1 MNWIKST
8 GLLAV
13 TLMSVVFSAQLLA
26 ATQCVESGEALS
38 LNPVVAVVGETL
50 NVTYTLDRVGCS
62 SIGSYSLP
70 INIGSPKGAN
80 IGKCEGVRSKESFS
94 CTGVA
99 TLPQGFT
106 GPLVI
111 SVGKALAETIVERKK
126 TQPHVDDMEVLNN
139 EDETLLIPLTL
150 TGAGVQAESFEILDM
165 PSEEIGQFLL
175 SGSTV
180 TFKPIPQWYGITS
193 FTYRGKDTTG
203 NFSNPATVRVVTS
216 LVNDAPNLIPHP
228 AIGVEDK
235 PFVYVPVVQDPDQVD
250 IYQLVVEA
258 QGAHVTASVEPDLH
272 SLKIVPEKDWNGTDT
287 LKISAVD
294 SANAKSDVMTVRV
307 VIQPES
313 DAPILTPVAITA
325 NEDSEGRAKIVFS
338 DPDGKAPYRFLI
350 DKQPPPSAGGCGIDV
365 DEVVFTPAKNWNGTT
380 DCSVVVVDAD
390 SGASLPSKVSITVSA
405 VADKPVVETKTL
417 TLNQGDTSTFS
428 LVVTDPDVGDSFSLS
443 SSSSQDAA
451 FGSFSF
457 TGSTI
462 TVALNP
468 AFVGTRSISYTA
480 KDSSGLVSAPGEL
493 TIKVLP
499 VGKKPVVA
507 SGQASTGIDTPVTLE
522 LMATDPNHDAPL
534 AFAISQTVPVTSG
547 SLSLNGNRL
556 TFTPAAGF
564 VGTATANVVAT
575 DPGGLVS
582 APQAVSFIVQ
592 DDQTVAFDP
601 DNPDSHTIIIVQQP
615 NAAAGVITVNGMSLT
630 FTPVQGYFGTATF
643 TYKLRDLA
651 GLESDTK
658 QGTIDVAKT
667 NYAPTSANVAISVNE
682 GEASSPALPTVVDEN
697 LYDAGLHTFTI
708 PIQSMT
714 GVAEVVNNRIIY
726 HAPYG
731 ASGTKTFKF
740 IARDVAG
747 AEVVGLATVNVV
759 AKNFPPSSVDLSLD
773 TLESTPVSGVPVVVD
788 PNPNDTFTYTI
799 DSSPIGGTAAV
810 VSGKVVYTPTANWVG
825 SDRFAISA
833 YDAAGVRVTGLA
845 FVTVRPSNV
854 APLSLTGSI
863 TVPENTTSAPY
874 YPVIVDKNLYD
885 MGKHQLVVKVQPANG
900 LVSVVGNRLV
910 YTPKKD
916 FIGDDTVAVE
926 ATDLGGLTVQG
937 IVALH
942 VTMNN
947 LQPETAM
954 LKIVTYENTPS
965 AETAPTV
972 VDPNAW
978 DQFTYE
984 VIAQPEH
991 GSVVAGA
998 KGYVYTPQSKYT
1010 GNDSFAFRVVDVGG
1024 KYVESVAKVSV
1035 LRKNTAPTGVT
1046 PNTLYF
1052 YEGIGGKQRLA
1063 AIDDNLWGS
1072 HTIEVQ
1078 SQPGHGFT
1086 WFDNDELNFKTD
1098 GRTETTMTVKVT
1110 DQDGLS
1116 VVVPVRL
1123 VPKSIDSV
1131 IDQLPVQ
1138 ELAGDKVATPAIT
1151 KEFLRVDG
1159 RPGLLLTDKDA
1170 IAALGSDIVAVIEKT
1185 STVGLR
1191 VGRRPL
1197 APSQG
1202 TRLAVEYFTADA
1214 LGSALAGIETSASG
1228 HGRVLLV
1235 RGDLTGTA
1243 YAIPFE
1249 VWKLEGAVKTS
1260 ADTAPLGLQAVRA
1273 QFEPSNTVCLN
1284 TVRQASAVNGNPY
1297 DNPVC
1302 LLEFTQKL
1310 PEFKDL
1316 SSDSTLV
1323 MTGTATDVGTYP
1335 IEVTSYIVGANG
1347 EKNLLAT
1354 YTKSAEFVSPVGAVK
1369 VGPKYPFTTAYYKV
1383 EDLDI
1388 EYVQQAGPPC
1398 DLTIIERRAISA
1410 AASFNTRPLCL
1421 LEWDEIP
1428 VGMVARPNWERPYLQ
1443 GTATMLGLNT
1453 SSWRLSVF
1461 TPSGKKIDLGPDTF
1475 TFTAIEP
1482 STATVTYVSSTKV
1495 SDTLL
1500 TSPLDGAYIGDAV
1513 IQSVSAR
1520 LMLQHNLNLGVEQTE
1535 DAAPAYGAISK
1546 IYRRIYTAPFDALW
1560 QMKKLHVDAAYK
1572 VLPDI
1577 STHTEVDVLAVPDE
1591 SVVPII
1597 DNENG
1602 KVLSTESLE
1611 VGVTMGDAF
1620 NDQKVYS
1627 PDTMGEWEI
1636 RLILKPTWNTVTE
1649 LAPWQKTDGV
1659 GHAAF
1664 AIPVDELAGKNL
1676 RIYAEARV
1684 ISPVPEYKVTRTSPR
1699 PLSLAILNGA
1709 ALDGSIRALRLTGE
1723 APLRITLFADVTN
1736 RAWAKDLGAV
1746 RWELSTE
1753 GGPWVELPNK
1763 SRTPQRIAMTLLKGN
1778 YKVRAELTNKHSGA
1792 KSMTDEIEVIV
1803 YNIPKGV
1810 LKGPG
1815 NTFID
1820 ASARFRV
1827 LQLDGQPIDLSN
1839 IDVEWSLDRGK
1850 TWAPG
1855 NDTNI
1860 QTRSTEARVSVYA
1873 RMRFKE
1879 APVDDVHVWKVL
1891 RSGVAF
1897 RKIRPPR
1904 VQLIGPRR
1912 PEVGKETTWIANMLM
1927 PYPNMDLTMGGEFI
1941 MPDGTTIVPGQ
1952 EAKYTPVD
1960 ADITDS
1966 KTYLSYR
1973 AWIEGY
1979 RDRGGEGITQQRIT
1993 FWIYDWPEWAIQPTF
2008 SAEYAPAELSLRVRN
2023 IGEFKAV
2030 EGVYYD
2036 WEMPAMPGY
2045 EVVKDDTMV
2054 LRMLNILE
2062 PAVYPFKVHV
2072 YDARGN
2078 YSLVERL
2085 MTFKEPPPWTI
2096 NLLWNGDNNASRA
2109 PLGIMVRPQISG
2121 GHPKDRITSLK
2132 YKLNGEEIDTGG
2144 SRYARATLP
2153 TEGQYQVDLEIE
2165 TLMNKGSD
2173 GKVDIDVKK
2182 NQPPTCELQVKE
2194 GGSAWSALA
2203 KCTDPDGRIAR
2214 HNWYVN
2220 DKVQGLGGSAITIS
2234 KRTYPDAP
2242 KIVLFA
2248 TDDSGEDSAPV
2259 IW

>member
-13 TLMSVVFSAQLLA
+13 TLMSAVFSTQLLA

-50 NVTYTLDRVGCS
+50 SVTYTLGRVGCTS
-62 SIGSYSLP
+62 TGSYSLP
-70 INIGSPKGAN
+70 ISVGSPKGAN
-80 IGKCEGVRSKESFS
+80 IGKCEGVRTKESFS

-99 TLPQGFT
+99 ALPQGFT

-111 SVGKALAETIVERKK
+111 SVGKALAETIVEAKK
-126 TQPHVDDMEVLNN
+126 TQPHADDMEVLNN
-139 EDETLLIPLTL
+139 EDETLVIPLTL
-150 TGAGVQAESFEILDM
+150 TGAGVQAESFELLDM
-165 PSEEIGQFLL
+165 PSKDIGQFLL
-175 SGSTV
+175 NGSAV
-180 TFKPIPQWYGITS
+180 TFKPFPQWSGVTS

-203 NFSNPATVRVVTS
+203 NFSNAATVRVVTS
-216 LVNDAPNLIPHP
+216 LINDPPTIIPHP

-235 PFVYVPVVQDPDQVD
+235 PLVYVPVVQDPDPVD
-250 IYQLVVEA
+250 IYRLVVEA
-258 QGAHVTASVEPDLH
+258 QGAHVTALVEPDLH
-272 SLKIVPEKDWNGTDT
+272 SLRIIPEKDWNGSDT
-287 LKISAVD
+287 IKISAVD
-294 SANAKSDVMTVRV
+294 SANAKSEVMSISVI
-307 VIQPES
+307 IQPEN
-313 DAPILTPVAITA
+313 DAPVLTPISIVA
-325 NEDSEGRAKIVFS
+325 NEDSEGRAKIVYA

-380 DCSVVVVDAD
+380 ECSVVVDDAD
-390 SGASLPSKVSITVSA
+390 SGASLPGTVSITVVA
-405 VADKPVVETKTL
+405 VPDKPVVETRTL
-417 TLNQGDTSTFS
+417 TLNQGESSTFS
-428 LVVTDPDVGDSFSLS
+428 LVVADPDAGDSYSLS
-443 SSSSQDAA
+443 SSSIQDAV

-457 TGSTI
+457 SGTTLS
-462 TVALNP
+462 VALNP
-468 AFVGTRSISYTA
+468 EFVGTRSISYTA
-480 KDSSGLVSAPGEL
+480 TDSFGLVSTPGEL

-499 VGKKPVVA
+499 VAKKPVVA
-507 SGQASTGIDTPVTLE
+507 PAQAYTATGTPVVLD
-522 LMATDPNHDAPL
+522 LMATDPNHDTPL
-534 AFAISQTVPVTSG
+534 AFAISQTVPVASG
-547 SLSLNGNRL
+547 TLSISGNRL

-564 VGTATANVVAT
+564 VGTATAYVVAT

-582 APQAVSFIVQ
+582 APQAISFIVQ
-592 DDQTVAFDP
+592 ADQGFAFDP
-601 DNPDSHTIIIVQQP
+601 DSPDSHTIIIVQQP
-615 NAAAGVITVNGMSLT
+615 DPAAGVLTVNGLSIT
-630 FTPVQGYFGTATF
+630 FAPVAGYLGTATF
-643 TYKLRDLA
+643 TYKVRDLA
-651 GLESDTK
+651 GLESDIK
-658 QGTIDVAKT
+658 QGTIDVVKT
-667 NYAPTSANVAISVNE
+667 NYAPTSASVAISVNE

-726 HAPYG
+726 HAPFG
-731 ASGTKTFKF
+731 ASGVKTFKF

-759 AKNFPPSSVDLSLD
+759 PKNFPPSSVDLTLD
-773 TLESTPVSGVPVVVD
+773 TQESTPVSGVPVVVD
-788 PNPNDTFTYTI
+788 PNPTDTFTYTV
-799 DSSPIGGTAAV
+799 DSSPIAGSAAV
-810 VSGKVVYTPTANWVG
+810 VSGKVVYTPAPNWIG

-833 YDAAGVRVTGLA
+833 YDAAGARVSGLA
-845 FVTVRPSNV
+845 YVTVRRTNV
-854 APLSLTGSI
+854 APEALSGSM
-863 TVPENTTSAPY
+863 TVRENTTSAPY
-874 YPVIVDKNLYD
+874 YPVIIDKNLYD
-885 MGKHQLVVKVQPANG
+885 MGKHQLVVKVQPTNG
-900 LVSVVGNRLV
+900 SVSTDNNRLI

-916 FIGDDTVAVE
+916 FIGDDNVTVE
-926 ATDLGGLTVQG
+926 ATDLGGLSVQG
-937 IVALH
+937 VVALK
-942 VTMNN
+942 VTKNN
-947 LQPETAM
+947 LQPETAV
-954 LKIVTYENTPS
+954 LSIETYENTPS
-965 AETAPTV
+965 AEVTPTV

-978 DQFTYE
+978 DQFSYE

-998 KGYVYTPQSKYT
+998 KGYVYTPQAKYT
-1010 GNDSFAFRVVDVGG
+1010 GNDKFAFRVVDVGG
-1024 KYVESVAKVSV
+1024 KYVESEAKVAV
-1035 LRKNTAPTGVT
+1035 LRKNTPPTGVAPDT
-1046 PNTLYF
+1046 VYYF
-1052 YEGIGGKQRLA
+1052 EGIGGKQRLA

-1078 SQPGHGFT
+1078 SQPGHGFA
-1086 WFDNDELNFKTD
+1086 WFNNDMLNFKTD

-1116 VVVPVRL
+1116 VIVPVRL
-1123 VPKSIDSV
+1123 MPKSIDSV

-1138 ELAGDKVATPAIT
+1138 ELTSNKVATPAIT

-1170 IAALGSDIVAVIEKT
+1170 IAALGSDIVAVVEKS

-1191 VGRRPL
+1191 LGRRPL

-1202 TRLAVEYFTADA
+1202 TRLSVEYFTADA
-1214 LGSALAGIETSASG
+1214 LGSALAGIQSSASG

-1235 RGDLTGTA
+1235 RADLTGTA

-1249 VWKLEGAVKTS
+1249 VWKLEGAVKTT
-1260 ADTAPLGLQAVRA
+1260 ADTAPLGLQALRA

-1316 SSDSTLV
+1316 SSDSTLA
-1323 MTGTATDVGTYP
+1323 MIGTATDIGTYP
-1335 IEVTSYIVGANG
+1335 IEVSSYIVGADG
-1347 EKNLLAT
+1347 EKSLLAT

-1383 EDLDI
+1383 EDLDV
-1388 EYVQQAGPPC
+1388 EYVQQVGPAC

-1410 AASFNTRPLCL
+1410 AASFSTRPLCL
-1421 LEWDEIP
+1421 LEWTEIP
-1428 VGMVARPNWERPYLQ
+1428 VGMVVRPNWERPYLQ

-1461 TPSGKKIDLGPDTF
+1461 TPPGKKIDLGPDTF
-1475 TFTAIEP
+1475 TFSAIEP
-1482 STATVTYVSSTKV
+1482 SQATVTYESSTKV

-1500 TSPLDGAYIGDAV
+1500 TSPLEGAYIGDAV

-1520 LMLQHNLNLGVEQTE
+1520 LMLKHNLNLGVEQTE
-1535 DAAPAYGAISK
+1535 DAAPAYGATSK

-1560 QMKKLHVDAAYK
+1560 QMRKLHVDAAYK

-1577 STHTEVDVLAVPDE
+1577 ATHTEADVLAVPDE

-1597 DNENG
+1597 DNQNG
-1602 KVLSTESLE
+1602 KILSTESLE
-1611 VGVTMGDAF
+1611 VGVTIGDAF
-1620 NDQKVYS
+1620 DTKKIYS
-1627 PDTMGEWEI
+1627 ADRMGEWEI
-1636 RLILKPTWNTVTE
+1636 RLILKPSWNTVTE

-1664 AIPVDELAGKNL
+1664 AIPVEELAGKNL

-1709 ALDGSIRALRLTGE
+1709 ALDGSIRSLRMTGE
-1723 APLRITLFADVTN
+1723 APLRVTLFADVTN
-1736 RAWAKDLGAV
+1736 RAWTKDLGAV

-1763 SRTPQRIAMTLLKGN
+1763 SRTPQRIALTLLKGN
-1778 YKVRAELTNKHSGA
+1778 YKVRAELTNKNSGA
-1792 KSMTDEIEVIV
+1792 KSMTDEIEIIV
-1803 YNIPKGV
+1803 YNVPKGV

-1815 NTFID
+1815 NTFLD
-1820 ASARFRV
+1820 ANARFRV
-1827 LQLDGQPIDLSN
+1827 LQLNAQPIDLSN
-1839 IDVEWSLDRGK
+1839 IEVEWSLDRGK
-1850 TWAPG
+1850 TWALG
-1855 NDTNI
+1855 TDTNI
-1860 QTRSTEARVSVYA
+1860 QTRSTEQRVSVYA
-1873 RMRFKE
+1873 RMRYKDSP
-1879 APVDDVHVWKVL
+1879 ADDVHVWKVL

-1912 PEVGKETTWIANMLM
+1912 PEVGKEATWVANMLM

-1960 ADITDS
+1960 ADITDA

-1973 AWIEGY
+1973 AWIDGY

-2036 WEMPAMPGY
+2036 WEMPEMPGY

-2078 YSLVERL
+2078 YSLVERQ

-2109 PLGIMVRPQISG
+2109 PLGIMIRPQISG

-2153 TEGQYQVDLEIE
+2153 AEGQYQVDLEIE
-2165 TLMNKGSD
+2165 TQMNKGSD
-2173 GKVDIDVKK
+2173 GKVEIDVKK

-2220 DKVQGLGGSAITIS
+2220 DKLQGLGGSAITIS

-2248 TDDSGEDSAPV
+2248 TDDSGEDSPPV
-2259 IW
+2259 TW

>member
-1 MNWIKST
+1 
-8 GLLAV
+8 
-13 TLMSVVFSAQLLA
+13 MSAVFSTQLLA

-50 NVTYTLDRVGCS
+50 SVSYTLNRVGCS
-62 SIGSYSLP
+62 STGSYSLP
-70 INIGSPKGAN
+70 ISVGSPKGAN
-80 IGKCEGVRSKESFS
+80 IGKCEGVRTKESFS

-99 TLPQGFT
+99 ALPQGFT

-111 SVGKALAETIVERKK
+111 SVGKALAETIVEAKK
-126 TQPHVDDMEVLNN
+126 TQPHADDMEVLNN
-139 EDETLLIPLTL
+139 EDETLVIPLTL
-150 TGAGVQAESFEILDM
+150 TGAGVQAESFELLDM
-165 PSEEIGQFLL
+165 HSKDVGQFLL
-175 SGSTV
+175 NGAAV
-180 TFKPIPQWYGITS
+180 TFKPFPQWSGVTS

-203 NFSNPATVRVVTS
+203 NFSNAATVRVVTS
-216 LVNDAPNLIPHP
+216 QINDPPILIPHP

-235 PFVYVPVVQDPDQVD
+235 PLVYVPVVQDQDPVD
-250 IYQLVVEA
+250 IYRVVVEA
-258 QGAHVTASVEPDLH
+258 QGSHVTAVVEPDFH
-272 SLKIVPEKDWNGTDT
+272 SVRIIPEKDWNGSDT
-287 LKISAVD
+287 IKISAVD
-294 SANAKSDVMTVRV
+294 SANAKSEVMSISVI
-307 VIQPES
+307 IQPEN
-313 DAPILTPVAITA
+313 DAPVLNPISIVA

-338 DPDGKAPYRFLI
+338 DPDGKAPYRFLV
-350 DKQPPPSAGGCGIDV
+350 DKQPPTSAGGCGIDV

-380 DCSVVVVDAD
+380 ECSVVVVDAD
-390 SGASLPSKVSITVSA
+390 SGASLPGTVSITVVA
-405 VADKPVVETKTL
+405 VPDKPVVETRTL
-417 TLNQGDTSTFS
+417 TLNQGDSSTFS
-428 LVVTDPDVGDSFSLS
+428 LVVTDPDAGDSFSLS
-443 SSSSQDAA
+443 SSSIQDAV

-457 TGSTI
+457 SGTTLS
-462 TVALNP
+462 VALNP
-468 AFVGTRSISYTA
+468 EFVGTRSISYTA
-480 KDSSGLVSAPGEL
+480 KDSFGLVSAPGEL

-499 VGKKPVVA
+499 VAKKPVVA
-507 SGQASTGIDTPVTLE
+507 PAQAYTATGTPVVLD
-522 LMATDPNHDAPL
+522 LMATDPNHDTPL
-534 AFAISQTVPVTSG
+534 AFAISQTVPTASG
-547 SLSLNGNRL
+547 TLSINGNRL
-556 TFTPAAGF
+556 AYTPAAGF
-564 VGTATANVVAT
+564 IGTATAYVVAT

-582 APQAVSFIVQ
+582 APQAINFIVQ
-592 DDQTVAFDP
+592 ADQAFAFDP
-601 DNPDSHTIIIVQQP
+601 DSPDSHTIIIVQQP
-615 NAAAGVITVNGMSLT
+615 DPAAGVLTVNGLSLT
-630 FTPVQGYFGTATF
+630 FTPVPGYLGTATF
-643 TYKLRDLA
+643 TYKVRDLA
-651 GLESDTK
+651 GLESDIK
-658 QGTIDVAKT
+658 QGTIDVVKT
-667 NYAPTSANVAISVNE
+667 NYAPTSASVSISVNE

-731 ASGTKTFKF
+731 ASGAKTFKF

-747 AEVVGLATVNVV
+747 AEVVGLATVNVLP
-759 AKNFPPSSVDLSLD
+759 KNFPPSSVDLTLD
-773 TLESTPVSGVPVVVD
+773 TQESTPVSGVPVVVD
-788 PNPNDTFTYTI
+788 PNPTDTFTYTV
-799 DSSPIGGTAAV
+799 DSSPIAGTAAV
-810 VSGKVVYTPTANWVG
+810 VSGKVVYTPAPNWVG

-833 YDAAGVRVTGLA
+833 YDAAGAKVSGLA
-845 FVTVRPSNV
+845 YVTVRRTNV
-854 APLSLTGSI
+854 APEALSGSM
-863 TVPENTTSAPY
+863 TVRENTTSAPY

-885 MGKHQLVVKVQPANG
+885 LGKHQLAVKVQPANG
-900 LVSVVGNRLV
+900 SVSIENNRLI

-916 FIGDDTVAVE
+916 FIGDDNVTVE
-926 ATDLGGLTVQG
+926 ATDLGGLSVQG
-937 IVALH
+937 VVALK
-942 VTMNN
+942 VTKNN
-947 LQPETAM
+947 LQPETAA
-954 LKIVTYENTPS
+954 LSIETFENTPS
-965 AETAPTV
+965 PEVTPTV

-978 DQFTYE
+978 DQFSYE
-984 VIAQPEH
+984 VITQPEH
-991 GSVVAGA
+991 GSVVVGA
-998 KGYVYTPQSKYT
+998 KGYVYTPQAKYT
-1010 GNDSFAFRVVDVGG
+1010 GNDKFAFRVVDAGG
-1024 KYVESVAKVSV
+1024 RYVESVAKVAV
-1035 LRKNTAPTGVT
+1035 LRKNTPPTGVT
-1046 PNTLYF
+1046 PDTVYYF
-1052 YEGIGGKQRLA
+1052 EGIGGKQRLA

-1078 SQPGHGFT
+1078 SQPGHGFA
-1086 WFDNDELNFKTD
+1086 WFNNDMLNFKTD
-1098 GRTETTMTVKVT
+1098 GRSETTMTVKVT

-1116 VVVPVRL
+1116 VIVPVRL
-1123 VPKSIDSV
+1123 VPKSIDSA
-1131 IDQLPVQ
+1131 IDLLPVQ
-1138 ELAGDKVATPAIT
+1138 ELTSNKVATPAIT

-1170 IAALGSDIVAVIEKT
+1170 IAALGSDIVAVVEKS

-1191 VGRRPL
+1191 IGRRPL

-1214 LGSALAGIETSASG
+1214 LGSALAGIQSSASG

-1235 RGDLTGTA
+1235 RADLTGTA

-1249 VWKLEGAVKTS
+1249 VWKLEGAVKTT
-1260 ADTAPLGLQAVRA
+1260 ADTAPLGLQALRA

-1284 TVRQASAVNGNPY
+1284 TVRQASVVNGNPY

-1316 SSDSTLV
+1316 SSDSTLA
-1323 MTGTATDVGTYP
+1323 MIGTATDIGTYP
-1335 IEVTSYIVGANG
+1335 IEVTSYIVGADG
-1347 EKNLLAT
+1347 EKSLLAT
-1354 YTKSAEFVSPVGAVK
+1354 YSKSAEFVSPVGAVK

-1383 EDLDI
+1383 EDLDV

-1410 AASFNTRPLCL
+1410 AASFSTRPLCL
-1421 LEWDEIP
+1421 LEWTEIP
-1428 VGMVARPNWERPYLQ
+1428 VGMVVRPNWERPYLQ

-1482 STATVTYVSSTKV
+1482 SQATVTYESSTKV
-1495 SDTLL
+1495 SDSLL
-1500 TSPLDGAYIGDAV
+1500 TSPLEGAYIGDAV

-1520 LMLQHNLNLGVEQTE
+1520 LLLKHNLNLGVEQTE
-1535 DAAPAYGAISK
+1535 DAAPAYGATSK

-1560 QMKKLHVDAAYK
+1560 QMRKLHVDAAYK

-1577 STHTEVDVLAVPDE
+1577 ATHTEADVLAVPDE

-1602 KVLSTESLE
+1602 KILSTENLE
-1611 VGVTMGDAF
+1611 VGVTIGDAF
-1620 NDQKVYS
+1620 DTKKIYS
-1627 PDTMGEWEI
+1627 ADRMSEWEI
-1636 RLILKPTWNTVTE
+1636 RLILKPSWNTVTE
-1649 LAPWQKTDGV
+1649 LAPWQKTDGA

-1664 AIPVDELAGKNL
+1664 AIPVEELAGKNL

-1709 ALDGSIRALRLTGE
+1709 ALDGSIRSLRMTGE
-1723 APLRITLFADVTN
+1723 APLRVTLFADVTN
-1736 RAWAKDLGAV
+1736 RAWTKDLGAV

-1778 YKVRAELTNKHSGA
+1778 YKVRAELTNKNSGA
-1792 KSMTDEIEVIV
+1792 KSMTDSIEIIV
-1803 YNIPKGV
+1803 YNVPKGV

-1815 NTFID
+1815 NTFVD

-1827 LQLDGQPIDLSN
+1827 LQLNAQPIDLSN
-1839 IDVEWSLDRGK
+1839 IEVEWSLDRGK

-1855 NDTNI
+1855 TDTNI
-1860 QTRSTEARVSVYA
+1860 QTRSTEQRVSVYA
-1873 RMRFKE
+1873 RMRYKD
-1879 APVDDVHVWKVL
+1879 APPDDVHVWKVL

-1912 PEVGKETTWIANMLM
+1912 PEVGKEATWIANMLM

-1960 ADITDS
+1960 ADITDA

-1973 AWIEGY
+1973 AWIDGY

-2036 WEMPAMPGY
+2036 WELPAMPGY

-2078 YSLVERL
+2078 YSLVERQ

-2109 PLGIMVRPQISG
+2109 PLGIMIRPQISG

-2153 TEGQYQVDLEIE
+2153 AEGQYQVDLEIE
-2165 TLMNKGSD
+2165 TQMNKGSD
-2173 GKVDIDVKK
+2173 GKVEIDVKK

-2259 IW
+2259 TW

>member
-13 TLMSVVFSAQLLA
+13 TLMSAVSSTQLLA
-26 ATQCVESGEALS
+26 ASQCVESGEALS

-50 NVTYTLDRVGCS
+50 SVSYTLNRVGCS
-62 SIGSYSLP
+62 STGSYSLP
-70 INIGSPKGAN
+70 ISVGSPKGAN
-80 IGKCEGVRSKESFS
+80 IGKCEGVRTKESFS

-99 TLPQGFT
+99 ALPQGFT

-111 SVGKALAETIVERKK
+111 SVGKGLAETIVEAKK
-126 TQPHVDDMEVLNN
+126 SQPHANDMEVLND
-139 EDETLLIPLTL
+139 EDETLVIPLTL
-150 TGAGVQAESFEILDM
+150 TGAGVQAESFELLDM
-165 PSEEIGQFLL
+165 PSKDVGQFLL
-175 SGSTV
+175 NGAAV
-180 TFKPIPQWYGITS
+180 TFKPFPQWSGVTS

-203 NFSNPATVRVVTS
+203 NFSNAATVRVVTS
-216 LVNDAPNLIPHP
+216 QMNDAPTLIPHP
-228 AIGVEDK
+228 AIGFEDK
-235 PFVYVPVVQDPDQVD
+235 PLVYVPVVQDPDPVD
-250 IYQLVVEA
+250 IYRVVVEA
-258 QGAHVTASVEPDLH
+258 QGSHVTAVVEPDLH
-272 SLKIVPEKDWNGTDT
+272 SVRIIPEKDWNGSDT
-287 LKISAVD
+287 IKISAVD
-294 SANAKSDVMTVRV
+294 SANAKSEVMSISVI
-307 VIQPES
+307 IQPEN
-313 DAPILTPVAITA
+313 DAPVLTPISIVA
-325 NEDSEGRAKIVFS
+325 NEDSEGRAKIVFT

-380 DCSVVVVDAD
+380 ECSVVVVDAD
-390 SGASLPSKVSITVSA
+390 SGASLPGTVSVTV
-405 VADKPVVETKTL
+405 VAAPDKPVVETRTL
-417 TLNQGDTSTFS
+417 TLNQGDSSTFN
-428 LVVTDPDVGDSFSLS
+428 LVVTDPDAGDSFLLS
-443 SSSSQDAA
+443 SSSIQDAV

-457 TGSTI
+457 SGTTMS
-462 TVALNP
+462 VVLNP
-468 AFVGTRSISYTA
+468 EFVGTRSISYTA
-480 KDSSGLVSAPGEL
+480 KDSFGLVSAPGEL

-499 VGKKPVVA
+499 VAKKPVIA
-507 SGQASTGIDTPVTLE
+507 PAQAYTATGTPVVLD
-522 LMATDPNHDAPL
+522 LMATDPNHDTPL
-534 AFAISQTVPVTSG
+534 AFAISQTVPAAAGT
-547 SLSLNGNRL
+547 LSINGNRL
-556 TFTPAAGF
+556 AYTPAPGF
-564 VGTATANVVAT
+564 IGTATAYVVAT

-582 APQAVSFIVQ
+582 APQAISFIVQ
-592 DDQTVAFDP
+592 ADQAFAFDP
-601 DNPDSHTIIIVQQP
+601 DSPDSHTIIIVQQP
-615 NAAAGVITVNGMSLT
+615 DPAAGVLTVNGLSLT
-630 FTPVQGYFGTATF
+630 FTPVQGYLGTATF
-643 TYKLRDLA
+643 TYKVRDLA
-651 GLESDTK
+651 GLESGIK
-658 QGTIDVAKT
+658 QGTIDVVKT
-667 NYAPTSANVAISVNE
+667 NYAPTSASVLISVNE
-682 GEASSPALPTVVDEN
+682 GETSSPALPTVVDEN
-697 LYDAGLHTFTI
+697 LYDTGLHTFTI
-708 PIQSMT
+708 PIQSMA

-731 ASGTKTFKF
+731 ASGVKTFKF

-747 AEVVGLATVNVV
+747 AEVVGLATVNVSP
-759 AKNFPPSSVDLSLD
+759 KNFPPSSVDLTLD
-773 TLESTPVSGVPVVVD
+773 TQESTPVSGVPVVVD
-788 PNPNDTFTYTI
+788 PNPTDTFTYTV
-799 DSSPIGGTAAV
+799 DSSPIAGTAAV
-810 VSGKVVYTPTANWVG
+810 VSGKVVYTPTPNWVG

-833 YDAAGVRVTGLA
+833 YDAAGAKVSGLA
-845 FVTVRPSNV
+845 YVTVRRTNV
-854 APLSLTGSI
+854 APEALSGSM
-863 TVPENTTSAPY
+863 TVRENTTSSPY

-885 MGKHQLVVKVQPANG
+885 MGKHQLAVKVQPENG
-900 LVSVVGNRLV
+900 TVSIENNRLM

-916 FIGDDTVAVE
+916 FIGDDNVTVE
-926 ATDLGGLTVQG
+926 ATDLGGLSVAG
-937 IVALH
+937 VVALK
-942 VTMNN
+942 VTRNN
-947 LQPETAM
+947 LQPETAA
-954 LKIVTYENTPS
+954 LSIETYENTPS
-965 AETAPTV
+965 TEVTPTV

-978 DQFTYE
+978 DQFSYE
-984 VIAQPEH
+984 VITQPEH
-991 GSVVAGA
+991 GSVVVGA
-998 KGYVYTPQSKYT
+998 KGYVYTPQAKYT
-1010 GNDSFAFRVVDVGG
+1010 GNDKFAFRVVDVGG
-1024 KYVESVAKVSV
+1024 KYVESVAKVTV
-1035 LRKNTAPTGVT
+1035 LRKNTPPTGVT
-1046 PNTLYF
+1046 PDTVYYF
-1052 YEGIGGKQRLA
+1052 EGIGGKQRLA

-1078 SQPGHGFT
+1078 SQPGHGFA
-1086 WFDNDELNFKTD
+1086 WFNNDMLNFKTD
-1098 GRTETTMTVKVT
+1098 GRSETTMTIKVT

-1116 VVVPVRL
+1116 VIVPVRL

-1138 ELAGDKVATPAIT
+1138 ELTSNKVATPAIT

-1159 RPGLLLTDKDA
+1159 RPGFLLTDKDA
-1170 IAALGSDIVAVIEKT
+1170 IAALGSDIVAVVEKS

-1191 VGRRPL
+1191 IGRRPL

-1202 TRLAVEYFTADA
+1202 TRLSVEYFTADA
-1214 LGSALAGIETSASG
+1214 IGSALAGIQSSASG

-1235 RGDLTGTA
+1235 RADLTGTA

-1249 VWKLEGAVKTS
+1249 VWKLEGAVKTT
-1260 ADTAPLGLQAVRA
+1260 ADTAPLGLQALRA

-1316 SSDSTLV
+1316 SSDSTLA
-1323 MTGTATDVGTYP
+1323 MIGTATDIGTYP
-1335 IEVTSYIVGANG
+1335 IEVTSYIVGADG
-1347 EKNLLAT
+1347 EKSLLAT

-1369 VGPKYPFTTAYYKV
+1369 VGPKYPFSTAYYKV
-1383 EDLDI
+1383 EDLDV

-1410 AASFNTRPLCL
+1410 AASFSTRPLCL
-1421 LEWDEIP
+1421 LEWTEIP
-1428 VGMVARPNWERPYLQ
+1428 VGMVVRPNWERPYLQ

-1482 STATVTYVSSTKV
+1482 SQATVTYESSTKV
-1495 SDTLL
+1495 SDSLL
-1500 TSPLDGAYIGDAV
+1500 TSPLEGAYIGDAV

-1520 LMLQHNLNLGVEQTE
+1520 LLLKHNLNLGVEQTE
-1535 DAAPAYGAISK
+1535 DAAPAYGATSK

-1560 QMKKLHVDAAYK
+1560 QMRKLHVDAAYK

-1577 STHTEVDVLAVPDE
+1577 ATHSEADVLAVPDE

-1602 KVLSTESLE
+1602 KILSTENLE
-1611 VGVTMGDAF
+1611 VGVTIGDAF
-1620 NDQKVYS
+1620 DTKKIYS
-1627 PDTMGEWEI
+1627 ADRMGEWEI
-1636 RLILKPTWNTVTE
+1636 RLILKPSWNTVTE
-1649 LAPWQKTDGV
+1649 LAPWQKTNGA

-1664 AIPVDELAGKNL
+1664 AIPVEELAGKNL

-1709 ALDGSIRALRLTGE
+1709 ALDGSIRSLRMTGE
-1723 APLRITLFADVTN
+1723 APLRVTLFADVTN
-1736 RAWAKDLGAV
+1736 RAWTKDLGAV

-1778 YKVRAELTNKHSGA
+1778 YKVRAELTNKNSGA
-1792 KSMTDEIEVIV
+1792 KSMTDSIEIIV
-1803 YNIPKGV
+1803 YNVPKGV

-1815 NTFID
+1815 NTFVD

-1827 LQLDGQPIDLSN
+1827 LQLNAQPIDLSN
-1839 IDVEWSLDRGK
+1839 IEVEWSLDRGK

-1855 NDTNI
+1855 TDTNI
-1860 QTRSTEARVSVYA
+1860 QTRSTELRVSVYA
-1873 RMRFKE
+1873 RMRYKD
-1879 APVDDVHVWKVL
+1879 APPDDVHVWKVL

-1912 PEVGKETTWIANMLM
+1912 PEVGKEATWIANMLM

-1960 ADITDS
+1960 ADITDA

-1973 AWIEGY
+1973 AWIDGY

-2036 WEMPAMPGY
+2036 WELPAMPGY

-2054 LRMLNILE
+2054 LRMLNILQ

-2078 YSLVERL
+2078 YSLVERQ

-2109 PLGIMVRPQISG
+2109 PLGIMIRPQITG

-2153 TEGQYQVDLEIE
+2153 AEGQYQVDLEIE
-2165 TLMNKGSD
+2165 TQMNKGSD
-2173 GKVDIDVKK
+2173 GKVEIDVKK

-2220 DKVQGLGGSAITIS
+2220 DKLQGLGGSAITIS

-2259 IW
+2259 TW